1 MVSAGFGP
9 HDWMKDQNK
18 EAMRRTAGM
27 YFSLM
32 VAARKRGSINMPVT
46 AGEDFQTAVI
56 YRPVQLEISPRRYF
70 RPARANPSR

>member
-1 MVSAGFGP
+1 MVSAGLGA
-9 HDWMKDQNK
+9 HGWMKDQNK

-32 VAARKRGSINMPVT
+32 LANDGSINMPVT

-56 YRPVQLEISPRRYF
+56 YRPVQLEISPRSYS
-70 RPARANPSR
+70 RPARRNPSR